1 MHLNIERDYR
11 GRNLVGGKMKRFSLC
26 IACYFILLSC
36 ITDPNTNKEEFSFK
50 INVKDLAGNPVE
62 GLNIVLINKFNNP
75 LWEEFE
81 WPSRA
86 CTRISF
92 ILGTTS
98 FVELNIGDIERNNV
112 RNLFSDELAGDYYS
126 IEWDGKDD
134 EDNSVNSG
142 VYYCSMKASENDTLY
157 YQGEIMMYLLSFT
170 NNHENGS
177 TNAEGVFESYNKK
190 PFVNLYDLDSLQ
202 IVDEDGNYLCLEA
215 FSDTT
220 VICLFDENS
229 RDIHQFE
236 DVIAEDKNNEFNILW
251 DPESSWRNKGELKV
265 INKECNNLFPPFET
279 ELRQNYPNPFN

>member
-1 MHLNIERDYR
+1 
-11 GRNLVGGKMKRFSLC
+11 MKRFTLFIVC
-26 IACYFILLSC
+26 CLILLSC

-50 INVKDLAGNPVE
+50 INVKDFAGNPVE

-75 LWEEFE
+75 LWEEFD
-81 WPSRA
+81 WSSRA
-86 CTRISF
+86 LTRISF
-92 ILGTTS
+92 CLVTTS
-98 FVELNIGDIERNNV
+98 FVYMNVRDIERNNV
-112 RNLFSDELAGDYYS
+112 RNLISEELAGNYYS
-126 IEWDGKDD
+126 VDWNGKDD
-134 EDNSVNSG
+134 EENSVNSG
-142 VYYCSMKASENDTLY
+142 VYYCSMQASENDTIY
-157 YQGEIMMYLLSFT
+157 YQSEIMMYLLSFT

-236 DVIAEDKNNEFNILW
+236 DVIVEDKNNEFNIIW

-265 INKECNNLFPPFET
+265 INKDCNNLFPPLET